1 MKTCDCHGSAKGSSE
16 RPWLSY
22 TQVTSVKWRFSLQWS
37 RFIVKLTCLLTYL
50 HHWLAVYGSLT
61 FSGGIVVVG
70 VRLFILLIIQ
80 FLVLVLPFIRSSSPE
95 DDESEGSDGPWRR
108 FLVLCFFVISVSWGW
123 RVWELNQYKLYW
135 YGELGFRVMASFA
148 VFSSGR
154 YLVFIIVVLFLAP
167 FRRFITSCWYRR
179 FFVEAVFRFIVT
191 SIVCP

>member
-108 FLVLCFFVISVSWGW
+108 FLVLCL
-123 RVWELNQYKLYW
+123 R
-135 YGELGFRVMASFA
+135 
-148 VFSSGR
+148 
-154 YLVFIIVVLFLAP
+154 
-167 FRRFITSCWYRR
+167 
-179 FFVEAVFRFIVT
+179 FRFQFSWSPCPEDEESESST
-191 SIVCP
+191 SISYIGMGSWVFVLWLRLQFSLAAGISSLL